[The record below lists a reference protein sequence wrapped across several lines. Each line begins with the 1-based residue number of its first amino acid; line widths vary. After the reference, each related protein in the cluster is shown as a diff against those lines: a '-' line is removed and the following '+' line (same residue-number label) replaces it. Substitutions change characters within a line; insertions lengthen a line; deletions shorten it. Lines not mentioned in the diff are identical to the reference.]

1 MADEASL
8 KLPKDLLEPIIQA
21 HIQAALAEALGS
33 KSDLLGKMAWQILN
47 QTVNNSG
54 NPVNP
59 SSYEKAGTFIEVSLR
74 LAMQKAFRELLEQE
88 LEKHKETLKVHL
100 TSELKKAN
108 SPLTKAL
115 VKGMCE
121 GVVTNG
127 LRYHLTVTS
136 KD

>member
-1 MADEASL
+1 MAEPATL
-8 KLPKDLLEPIIQA
+8 NLPKDLIEPIIHA

-54 NPVNP
+54 NPVNA
-59 SSYEKAGTFIEVSLR
+59 SSYEKAGTFIEVNLR
-74 LAMQKAFRELLEQE
+74 LAMQKAFRELLEAE
-88 LEKHKETLKVHL
+88 LEKHKETLKAHL
-100 TSELKKAN
+100 TAELKKAN

-121 GVVTNG
+121 GVVTSG